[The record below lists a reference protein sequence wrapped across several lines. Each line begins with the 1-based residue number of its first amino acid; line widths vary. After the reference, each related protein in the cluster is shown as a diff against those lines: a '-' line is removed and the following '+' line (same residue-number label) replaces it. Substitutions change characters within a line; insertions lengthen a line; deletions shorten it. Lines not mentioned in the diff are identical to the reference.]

1 MTYFFINQ
9 GISRRYA
16 VALIVSLFLGTL
28 GISAQTLKGTILDAR
43 THEPIIG
50 AVVSVKTGKTLSGG
64 TSTDI
69 NGNFTLAVKSVP
81 ATIVASY
88 TGYNNEEINIYEIT
102 EDEIQIELTENFNAL
117 QGVVVVGYGTQKKS
131 DLAGACLP

>member
-9 GISRRYA
+9 CISRRYA

-102 EDEIQIELTENFNAL
+102 EDEIQIEPSERRRSFSSRPSLVRSAHTEL
-117 QGVVVVGYGTQKKS
+117 SGRR
-131 DLAGACLP
+131 